1 MATLLDRPFTVEEA
15 HEATSWSYPPPF
27 DDYNLDASAAALFL
41 DRSREGH
48 GYYPAVDTEGALVGF
63 AVFGLEARVR
73 GQQVVE
79 GTLDVGAGVRP
90 EVTSRGVGTE
100 LLGQLIDFGRGRW
113 APTTFRVA
121 VAQSNVRSLALC
133 ARAGFTAVGE
143 LEGPGGRPFVE
154 LTLPMW

>member
-1 MATLLDRPFTVEEA
+1 VVTLLDRPFAAEEA
-15 HEATSWSYPPPF
+15 HEVTSWSYPSPH
-27 DDYNLDASAAALFL
+27 DVYNLDASAAALFL
-41 DRSREGH
+41 DRSSEGH

-90 EVTSRGVGTE
+90 DVTSRGVGTE
-100 LLGQLIDFGRGRW
+100 LLGQLLDFGRGRW
-113 APTTFRVA
+113 APSTFRVA
-121 VAQSNVRSLALC
+121 AAEFNARSLALC

-143 LEGPGGRPFVE
+143 LDGPGGRPFVE
-154 LTLPMW
+154 LTLPTG